1 MLVKHYEIYIVSTVF
16 WRKNM
21 ADISLTASM
30 RSNLLSLQST
40 QSLMDMT
47 QERLST
53 GKKVNSAIDNPSSY
67 YTAQSLNN
75 RASDLEALLDSMGQG
90 IQTIKA
96 ANEAI
101 ETITSFAE
109 QAKAI
114 ANSARDVASNFD
126 KYAFTSKEVSEAVTG
141 DIIIDARAD
150 MSTFTLDFSG
160 NAANAE
166 FDVYLGDGSKQSV
179 TISGKGGAGE
189 VAMEAVTLLQGFGLN
204 AELDEAGTK
213 ITVSST
219 DGSDISWVNSSGAN
233 KMAKTV
239 TGSASAVKITL
250 DGTTGKN
257 SATIAA
263 AINNI
268 TTGAGNLA
276 VAKADGK
283 AFSAYSKSKDNE
295 IRILGGAADTLEISG
310 SKKAGD
316 ATAITQERIDY
327 AKQFNEILTQIDNVA
342 KDASYKGVNLLQEN
356 DLTVIF
362 NEDRTSKIE
371 VKGVDASSEG
381 LGLAEAHNNW
391 QKDTDIDASITKIE
405 DAISK
410 LRTMAS
416 DFGNNYSVVQTREE
430 FTDNLINVL
439 TEGADNL
446 TLADMNE
453 ESANM
458 LALQTRQQLAI
469 NSLSLASQA
478 SQAVLQL
485 F

>member
-1 MLVKHYEIYIVSTVF
+1 
-16 WRKNM
+16 M

-75 RASDLEALLDSMGQG
+75 RADDLSALLDSMGQG
-90 IQTIKA
+90 VQTIKA
-96 ANEAI
+96 ANEGI

-126 KYAFTSKEVSEAVTG
+126 KYAITSDEITKGVSG
-141 DIIIDARAD
+141 DVFIDSRED
-150 MSTFTLDFSG
+150 MSTFDIKFD
-160 NAANAE
+160 NADANGAKS
-166 FDVYLGDGSKQSV
+166 FTVYVGDKEGQTVQIKSAD
-179 TISGKGGAGE
+179 GKGAS
-189 VAMEAVTLLQGFGLN
+189 AAQEAVTALQGMGLN
-204 AELDEAGTK
+204 AEIGEDGVTV
-213 ITVSST
+213 TVSST
-219 DGSDISWVNSSGAN
+219 DGSDISWVNGDTDA
-233 KMAKTV
+233 AL
-239 TGSASAVKITL
+239 ASADSAAKKVTL
-250 DGTTGKN
+250 ADDGNGAN

-263 AINNI
+263 AINDATAGVKAEANGKAVSI
-268 TTGAGNLA
+268 YSEDTSKEFRIFGAG
-276 VAKADGK
+276 AD
-283 AFSAYSKSKDNE
+283 
-295 IRILGGAADTLEISG
+295 AAGMSG

-316 ATAITQERIDY
+316 ANEVTQERIDY
-327 AKQFNEILTQIDNVA
+327 AEQFNEILSQIDSLA
-342 KDASYKGVNLLQEN
+342 KDAGYKGINLLQEN

-362 NEDRTSKIE
+362 NEDRSSKIE

-381 LGLAEAHNNW
+381 LGLAEVKNDW
-391 QKDTDIDASITKIE
+391 QKDADIDASISQVE
-405 DAISK
+405 NAISK

-416 DFGNNYSVVQTREE
+416 DFGNNYSIVQTREE

-478 SQAVLQL
+478 SQSVLQL

>member
-1 MLVKHYEIYIVSTVF
+1 
-16 WRKNM
+16 M

-126 KYAFTSKEVSEAVTG
+126 KYAFTSKEVTEAVSSG
-141 DIIIDARAD
+141 DIIIDTRKD
-150 MSTFTLDFSG
+150 LSTFELDFTG
-160 NAANAE
+160 TTATGTN
-166 FDVYLGDGSKQSV
+166 FDVYIGDNAAEKV
-179 TISGKGGAGE
+179 TLTGTTAE
-189 VAMEAVTLLQGFGLN
+189 TLAADAVTKLQGLGLN

-213 ITVSST
+213 VTVSST
-219 DGSDISWVNSSGAN
+219 DGSDISWVNGATTG
-233 KMAKTV
+233 MTKTD
-239 TGSASAVKITL
+239 SAATKITL
-250 DGTTGKN
+250 TADTGKN

-263 AINNI
+263 AINA
-268 TTGAGNLA
+268 TSGGAGNIA

-283 AFSAYSKSKDNE
+283 AFSVYSKDSEKE

-310 SKKAGD
+310 AKKAGNPND
-316 ATAITQERIDY
+316 VTQERVDY
-327 AKQFNEILTQIDNVA
+327 AKQFNEILAQIDNVA

-478 SQAVLQL
+478 SQSVLQL

>member
-1 MLVKHYEIYIVSTVF
+1 
-16 WRKNM
+16 M

-75 RASDLEALLDSMGQG
+75 RANDLSNLLDSMGQG

-96 ANEAI
+96 ADEAI
-101 ETITSFAE
+101 TTITSFAE

-114 ANSARDVASNFD
+114 ANSARDVPSNFD
-126 KYAFTSKEVSEAVTG
+126 KYAISSNQILEPVEG
-141 DIIIDARAD
+141 DIIMDARTD
-150 MSTFTLDFSG
+150 LSTFNLKVSDADDSKKFT
-160 NAANAE
+160 
-166 FDVYLGDGSKQSV
+166 VYLGDGSKHDITV
-179 TISGKGGAGE
+179 SGRDAGA
-189 VAMEAVTLLQGFGLN
+189 VEANVVNQLQGLGLN
-204 AELDEAGTK
+204 AKLDSAGTG

-219 DGSDISWVNSSGAN
+219 DGSAISWTNGTNGKDGGTSGLATSTSAAVVVTLDATSGA
-233 KMAKTV
+233 
-239 TGSASAVKITL
+239 
-250 DGTTGKN
+250 N
-257 SATIAA
+257 SATIAG
-263 AINNI
+263 AINTAATTKLGI
-268 TTGAGNLA
+268 TAE
-276 VAKADGK
+276 ADGK
-283 AFSAYSKSKDNE
+283 ALSVMAKDKQFRIFSDGVTENVTALKK
-295 IRILGGAADTLEISG
+295 LGIEG
-310 SKKAGD
+310 SRKAGD
-316 ATAITQERIDY
+316 ATKETAERTSY
-327 AKQFNEILTQIDNVA
+327 AKQFNQILEQIDALAN
-342 KDASYKGVNLLQEN
+342 DAGYKGINLLQEN
-356 DLTVIF
+356 NLTVVF
-362 NEDRTSKIE
+362 NEDRSSMIE
-371 VKGVDASSEG
+371 IKGVDASSKG
-381 LGLAEAHNNW
+381 LGISQAQNDW
-391 QKDTDIDASITKIE
+391 QKDSSIEVSIGNIE

-416 DFGNNYSVVQTREE
+416 DFGNNYSVVQSREE

-439 TEGADNL
+439 TEGADKL

-478 SQAVLQL
+478 AQSVLKL

>member
-1 MLVKHYEIYIVSTVF
+1 
-16 WRKNM
+16 M

-47 QERLST
+47 QMDMTQERLAT

-75 RASDLEALLDSMGQG
+75 RADDLSALLDSMGQG

-114 ANSARDVASNFD
+114 ANSARDVASNYD
-126 KYAFTSKEVSEAVTG
+126 KYAITSDEISKGVSGTVIVDSRTDLSKFTIDFTNESKDKKFTVYTPDGEGHEITLKGDNADAIAQSAVT
-141 DIIIDARAD
+141 D
-150 MSTFTLDFSG
+150 
-160 NAANAE
+160 
-166 FDVYLGDGSKQSV
+166 
-179 TISGKGGAGE
+179 
-189 VAMEAVTLLQGFGLN
+189 LQALGLN
-204 AELDEAGTK
+204 AELNGK
-213 ITVSST
+213 SVSVSST
-219 DGSDISWVNSSGAN
+219 DGSAISWVNGAKADGSN
-233 KMAKTV
+233 GMAY
-239 TGSASAVKITL
+239 
-250 DGTTGKN
+250 TTGAAVEVTLTGTGNGAN

-263 AINNI
+263 ALN
-268 TTGAGNLA
+268 GQGGVAA
-276 VAKADGK
+276 VADGK
-283 AFSAYSKSKDNE
+283 RVSVTAKNLEFRIFAKDPTQADALDE
-295 IRILGGAADTLEISG
+295 LGLTG

-316 ATAITQERIDY
+316 ATTITEERVDY
-327 AKQFNEILTQIDNVA
+327 AKQFNEILSQIDSLA
-342 KDASYKGVNLLQEN
+342 KDAGYKGINLLQEN

-371 VKGVDASSEG
+371 VKGVDGSSEG
-381 LGLAEAHNNW
+381 LGMAVVKNDW
-391 QKDTDIDASITKIE
+391 QKDSDIDTSISQVE
-405 DAISK
+405 NAVSK

-416 DFGNNYSVVQTREE
+416 DFGNNYSIVQTREE

-478 SQAVLQL
+478 SQSVLQL

>member
-1 MLVKHYEIYIVSTVF
+1 
-16 WRKNM
+16 M

-75 RASDLEALLDSMGQG
+75 RADDLSALLDSMGQG
-90 IQTIKA
+90 VQTIKA
-96 ANEAI
+96 ANEGI

-126 KYAFTSKEVSEAVTG
+126 KFAITSDEITKGVTG
-141 DIIIDARAD
+141 DVFVDSRED
-150 MSTFTLDFSG
+150 MSTFDITFTATSDASKKFTVYIGDQEGQEVSLSAG
-160 NAANAE
+160 ATTAKLAA
-166 FDVYLGDGSKQSV
+166 Q
-179 TISGKGGAGE
+179 
-189 VAMEAVTLLQGFGLN
+189 EAVTALQGMGLN
-204 AELDEAGTK
+204 AEIGEDGATV
-213 ITVSST
+213 TVSST
-219 DGSDISWVNSSGAN
+219 DGSDISWVNGSKAD
-233 KMAKTV
+233 
-239 TGSASAVKITL
+239 GSAGLTASDSAAKKVNL
-250 DGTTGKN
+250 DASKGAN

-263 AINNI
+263 ALND
-268 TTGAGNLA
+268 TTDGAGNLI
-276 VAKADGK
+276 VAEADGK
-283 AFSAYSKSKDNE
+283 AVSVYAKDSTKE
-295 IRILGGAADTLEISG
+295 FRIFGATADSIGLSG

-316 ATAITQERIDY
+316 ANEVTQERIDY
-327 AKQFNEILTQIDNVA
+327 AKQFNEILSQIDSLA
-342 KDASYKGVNLLQEN
+342 KDAGYKGINLLQEN

-362 NEDRTSKIE
+362 NEDRSSKIE

-381 LGLAEAHNNW
+381 LGLAEVKNDW
-391 QKDTDIDASITKIE
+391 QKDADIDASISQVE
-405 DAISK
+405 NAISK

-416 DFGNNYSVVQTREE
+416 DFGNNYSIVQTREE

-478 SQAVLQL
+478 SQSVLQL

>member
-1 MLVKHYEIYIVSTVF
+1 
-16 WRKNM
+16 M

-75 RASDLEALLDSMGQG
+75 RADDLSALLDSMGQG
-90 IQTIKA
+90 VQTIKA

-126 KYAFTSKEVSEAVTG
+126 KYAITSEEISGAVGATAIVDSRADLSKFDLTIAEDDDAKELTVYLADGTSK
-141 DIIIDARAD
+141 
-150 MSTFTLDFSG
+150 TLTTKT
-160 NAANAE
+160 ANTAKE
-166 FDVYLGDGSKQSV
+166 
-179 TISGKGGAGE
+179 ISSDLVGQ
-189 VAMEAVTLLQGFGLN
+189 LQGLGLN
-204 AELDEAGTK
+204 ASMNEDGTT
-213 ITVSST
+213 ISVSST
-219 DGSDISWVNSSGAN
+219 DGSAISWINGDDDSGKNLGTATTAAVEVN
-233 KMAKTV
+233 
-239 TGSASAVKITL
+239 L
-250 DGTTGKN
+250 TTAKN
-257 SATIAA
+257 SAEVAA
-263 AINNI
+263 ALNKQ
-268 TTGAGNLA
+268 AGLA
-276 VAKADGK
+276 AAADGK
-283 AFSAYSKSKDNE
+283 RLSVTASGKEFHIFGKTVDDT
-295 IRILGGAADTLEISG
+295 AALEKVGLSG

-316 ATAITQERIDY
+316 PTVVTEERVDY
-327 AKQFNEILTQIDNVA
+327 AKQFNEILNQIDSLA
-342 KDASYKGVNLLQEN
+342 KDAGYKGINLLQEN

-371 VKGVDASSEG
+371 VKGVDGSSEG
-381 LGLAEAHNNW
+381 LGMSKVENKW
-391 QKDTDIDASITKIE
+391 QKDSDIDTSISQIE
-405 DAISK
+405 NAISK

-416 DFGNNYSVVQTREE
+416 DFGNNYSIVQTRED

-478 SQAVLQL
+478 SQSVLQL

>member
-1 MLVKHYEIYIVSTVF
+1 
-16 WRKNM
+16 
-21 ADISLTASM
+21 M

-47 QERLST
+47 QERLAT

-75 RASDLEALLDSMGQG
+75 RADDLSALLDSMGQG
-90 IQTIKA
+90 VQTIKA

-114 ANSARDVASNFD
+114 ANSARDVASNYD
-126 KYAFTSKEVSEAVTG
+126 KYAITSKEVTQEVTG
-141 DIIIDARAD
+141 DIYVDSRTD
-150 MSTFTLDFSG
+150 MSTFDITFTDTSDASKSFVVYIGDAEGQEISLSAGATTGALAAQEAVTALQGLGLNATL
-160 NAANAE
+160 
-166 FDVYLGDGSKQSV
+166 DGSKV
-179 TISGKGGAGE
+179 
-189 VAMEAVTLLQGFGLN
+189 
-204 AELDEAGTK
+204 
-213 ITVSST
+213 TVSST
-219 DGSDISWVNSSGAN
+219 DGSDISWVNGTKAN
-233 KMAKTV
+233 GTNGINTATSAAKKV
-239 TGSASAVKITL
+239 TL
-250 DGTTGKN
+250 DAAKGAN

-263 AINNI
+263 ALNDTAN
-268 TTGAGNLA
+268 GAGNMI
-276 VAKADGK
+276 VAQADGK
-283 AFSAYSKSKDNE
+283 AVSVYSKDSSKE
-295 IRILGGAADTLEISG
+295 FRIFGGAADALEITG
-310 SKKAGD
+310 SKKAGN
-316 ATAITQERIDY
+316 AKETTAERIDY
-327 AKQFNEILTQIDNVA
+327 ADQFNEILAQIDSLA
-342 KDASYKGVNLLQEN
+342 KDASYKGINLLQEN

-371 VKGVDASSEG
+371 VKGVDASSQG
-381 LGLAEAHNNW
+381 LGISAAQNNW
-391 QKDTDIDASITKIE
+391 QKDSDIDKSISQIE
-405 DAISK
+405 DAVSK

-416 DFGNNYSVVQTREE
+416 DFGNNYSIVQTRED

-478 SQAVLQL
+478 AQSVLQL

>member
-1 MLVKHYEIYIVSTVF
+1 
-16 WRKNM
+16 M

-47 QERLST
+47 QERLAT

-75 RASDLEALLDSMGQG
+75 RADDLSALLDSMGQG
-90 IQTIKA
+90 VQTIKA

-114 ANSARDVASNFD
+114 ANSARDAASNFD
-126 KYAFTSKEVSEAVTG
+126 KYAITSD
-141 DIIIDARAD
+141 DITEGVKADLIIDTRAD
-150 MSTFTLDFSG
+150 MSAFELDFTAETAGSTFTVYTAEGQGHDIELEGD
-160 NAANAE
+160 NA
-166 FDVYLGDGSKQSV
+166 
-179 TISGKGGAGE
+179 GAI
-189 VAMEAVTLLQGFGLN
+189 AQNAVTSLQALGLN
-204 AELDEAGTK
+204 AELNGNK
-213 ITVSST
+213 VKVSST
-219 DGSDISWVNSSGAN
+219 DGSDISWVNGDMTYETGA
-233 KMAKTV
+233 
-239 TGSASAVKITL
+239 AVEL
-250 DGTTGKN
+250 SLVADGNGAN

-263 AINNI
+263 AIK
-268 TTGAGNLA
+268 GAGATGLTA
-276 VAKADGK
+276 EADGK
-283 AFSAYSKSKDNE
+283 KVSITASGLEFRVFGKTE
-295 IRILGGAADTLEISG
+295 ADVATLEKIDLSG
-310 SKKAGD
+310 SKNAGD
-316 ATAITQERIDY
+316 PTEITQERVDY
-327 AKQFNEILTQIDNVA
+327 AKQFNEILSQIDSLA
-342 KDASYKGVNLLQEN
+342 KDASYKGINLLQEN

-362 NEDRTSKIE
+362 NEDRSSKLE

-381 LGLAEAHNNW
+381 LGMSVVTNDW
-391 QKDTDIDASITKIE
+391 QKDADIDASISQIE
-405 DAISK
+405 GAISK

-416 DFGNNYSVVQTREE
+416 DFGNNYSIVQTRED

-478 SQAVLQL
+478 SQSVLQL

>member
-1 MLVKHYEIYIVSTVF
+1 
-16 WRKNM
+16 M

-75 RASDLEALLDSMGQG
+75 RADDLSALLDSMGQG
-90 IQTIKA
+90 VQTIKA
-96 ANEAI
+96 ANEGI

-114 ANSARDVASNFD
+114 ANSARDAASNFD
-126 KYAFTSKEVSEAVTG
+126 KYAITSK
-141 DIIIDARAD
+141 DISKGVDATLVVDTRAD
-150 MSTFTLDFSG
+150 MSAFELDFSAEAAGKKFTVYTADGEGHEITLAGG
-160 NAANAE
+160 NADAIAQ
-166 FDVYLGDGSKQSV
+166 D
-179 TISGKGGAGE
+179 
-189 VAMEAVTLLQGFGLN
+189 AVTKLQGLGLN
-204 AELDEAGTK
+204 AELNGK
-213 ITVSST
+213 KVKVSST
-219 DGSDISWVNSSGAN
+219 DGSDISWVNGD
-233 KMAKTV
+233 MTY
-239 TGSASAVKITL
+239 
-250 DGTTGKN
+250 TTGAAVEVTLESDGNGAN

-263 AINNI
+263 ALNDAGA
-268 TTGAGNLA
+268 TGLTAE
-276 VAKADGK
+276 ADGK
-283 AFSAYSKSKDNE
+283 KVAITAKGMEFRVFGKTE
-295 IRILGGAADTLEISG
+295 ADVATLEEVGLSG

-316 ATAITQERIDY
+316 PTEITQERVDY
-327 AKQFNEILTQIDNVA
+327 AKQFNEILSQIDSLA
-342 KDASYKGVNLLQEN
+342 KDAGYKGINLLQEN

-362 NEDRTSKIE
+362 NEDRSSKIE

-381 LGLAEAHNNW
+381 LGLAEVKNDW
-391 QKDTDIDASITKIE
+391 QKDADIDASISQVE
-405 DAISK
+405 NAISK

-416 DFGNNYSVVQTREE
+416 DFGNNYSIVQTREE

-478 SQAVLQL
+478 SQSVLQL

>member
-1 MLVKHYEIYIVSTVF
+1 MS
-16 WRKNM
+16 
-21 ADISLTASM
+21 DISLTASM

-126 KYAFTSKEVSEAVTG
+126 KYAFTSKEVSEPVTG
-141 DIIIDARAD
+141 DVIIDARAD
-150 MSTFTLDFSG
+150 MSKFELDFTG
-160 NAANAE
+160 TTATGTNFEVYIGDNAAEKVTLTGTTAE
-166 FDVYLGDGSKQSV
+166 ALAAD
-179 TISGKGGAGE
+179 
-189 VAMEAVTLLQGFGLN
+189 AVTKLQGLGLN
-204 AELDEAGTK
+204 AELNEDGTK

-219 DGSDISWVNSSGAN
+219 DGSDISWVNGA
-233 KMAKTV
+233 T
-239 TGSASAVKITL
+239 TGMTKKDSAATKITL
-250 DGTTGKN
+250 TADTGKN

-263 AINNI
+263 AINDT
-268 TTGAGNLA
+268 TTGAGNIA

-283 AFSAYSKSKDNE
+283 ALSVYSKNSDNE
-295 IRILGGAADTLEISG
+295 IRIIGAAAETLGMSG

-316 ATAITQERIDY
+316 ATAVTQERVDY
-327 AKQFNEILTQIDNVA
+327 AKQFNEILAQIDNVA

-381 LGLAEAHNNW
+381 LGMSAAHNEW
-391 QKDTDIDASITKIE
+391 QKDSDIDASISQIE

-478 SQAVLQL
+478 SQSVLQL